1 MLPINGKLHND
12 LSQLQGDLNV
22 LFDSKST
29 HKLLY
34 SLKIFEEM
42 KFQAN
47 QEGISD
53 LQTWKQ
59 KFIQMGGFEH
69 ILVTFSALPI

>member
-42 KFQAN
+42 KFQNN
-47 QEGISD
+47 QDGYSLGARKCMLEIFQS
-53 LQTWKQ
+53 
-59 KFIQMGGFEH
+59 FC
-69 ILVTFSALPI
+69 